1 MQGGSQ
7 VSLRIFKV
15 LEEEETKIL
24 SDSIEVVVFLSETC
38 PICRQSIKTLNKL
51 AEKYTTLGV
60 AFTGVFPNTY
70 ISTAETR
77 MAFARKYKITFP
89 LIPDPGYKIM
99 DALQASITPEVFIR
113 HITSGKVLYQGKID
127 NMFEEVGKRRQ
138 VVTRNYVED
147 ALIHILQGR
156 NPDIAYTDAIGCFIT
171 R

>member
-1 MQGGSQ
+1 MQGNAQ
-7 VSLRIFKV
+7 VRTEQYTR
-15 LEEEETKIL
+15 LEEEETKTL

-51 AEKYTTLGV
+51 FEKYTALGV
-60 AFTGVFPNTY
+60 AFTGVFPSPY

-77 MAFARKYKITFP
+77 KAFAKKNNITFP
-89 LIPDPGYKIM
+89 LVPDPGYKIT
-99 DALQASITPEVFIR
+99 DSLQAAITPEVFIR
-113 HITSGKVLYQGKID
+113 VIKTGKVMYQGKID

-138 VVTRNYVED
+138 VVTKHYVED
-147 ALIHILQGR
+147 ALMHILQGT